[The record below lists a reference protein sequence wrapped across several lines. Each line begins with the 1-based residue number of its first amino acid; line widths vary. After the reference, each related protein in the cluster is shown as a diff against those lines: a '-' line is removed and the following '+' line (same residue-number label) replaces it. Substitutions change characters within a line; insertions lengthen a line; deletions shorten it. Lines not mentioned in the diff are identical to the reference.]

1 MTQPTLDRARAGDE
15 QAFHDLT
22 GPYLGELQR
31 HCYRI
36 LGSVQDAED
45 VLQETLLAAWQGLA
59 HYEERA
65 SMRTWLYRIATSR
78 CLNALR
84 ASARRPRRDPGGPP
98 FTPPEPTRRG
108 EPDWLEPYPD
118 VLLELADPAPGPD
131 TRYESRETMALAFV
145 AALQHL
151 PPRQRAVLLLRDV
164 LGFHA
169 AEVAGMLDSSEAAV
183 NSALQRSRAT
193 LAAQLPGPGRDGTPI
208 PSSARERELAGRFA
222 AAYAADDIDAVVA
235 LLTEDAWYTV
245 LFGAEER
252 RPVPEL
258 APERGASPPV
268 PLEYQG
274 RAAIAG
280 FLRYS
285 ADYRGGR
292 RQRLIPTRANGQPA
306 FACYYQ
312 DEAARVFRAH
322 GLIVLTLDGDQIC
335 AITRFMDNSVLR
347 PFGLPRTL

>member
-1 MTQPTLDRARAGDE
+1 VS
-15 QAFHDLT
+15 FLT
-22 GPYLGELQR
+22 GEATPIPGL
-31 HCYRI
+31 
-36 LGSVQDAED
+36 VQDAED
-45 VLQETLLAAWQGLA
+45 VLQETLLAARQGLA
-59 HYEERA
+59 HYEE
-65 SMRTWLYRIATSR
+65 RTWLYRIATSR

-84 ASARRPRRDPGGPP
+84 SSARRPRRDPGGPP
-98 FTPPEPTRRG
+98 FRPPEPTRRG

-131 TRYESRETMALAFV
+131 ARYETQETMALAFV

-183 NSALQRSRAT
+183 NGALQRSRAT
-193 LAAQLPGPGRDGTPI
+193 MAAQLPRPGRDGTPG

-222 AAYAADDIDAVVA
+222 AAFAADDVDAVVA

-245 LFGAEER
+245 LFGAEAR
-252 RPVPEL
+252 RSGAEP
-258 APERGASPPV
+258 APDRSASPPV
-268 PLEYQG
+268 PLEYRG

-280 FLRYS
+280 FLRYG
-285 ADYRGGR
+285 AGYRGGR

-306 FACYYQ
+306 FACYFQ
-312 DEAARVFRAH
+312 DTAAPVFRAH

>member
-1 MTQPTLDRARAGDE
+1 
-15 QAFHDLT
+15 
-22 GPYLGELQR
+22 
-31 HCYRI
+31 
-36 LGSVQDAED
+36 
-45 VLQETLLAAWQGLA
+45 
-59 HYEERA
+59 
-65 SMRTWLYRIATSR
+65 MRTWLYRIATSR

-84 ASARRPRRDPGGPP
+84 ASARRARPAPGGPP

-108 EPDWLEPYPD
+108 EPDWIEPYPD
-118 VLLELADPAPGPD
+118 VLLDDLPDHGAGPD
-131 TRYESRETMALAFV
+131 ARYEAQETMALAFV

-151 PPRQRAVLLLRDV
+151 PPGQRAVLLLRDV
-164 LGFHA
+164 LGFRA

-183 NSALQRSRAT
+183 NGALQRSRAT
-193 LAAQLPGPGRDGTPI
+193 MAAQFPRPGRDRAALP
-208 PSSARERELAGRFA
+208 PASRERERELAGRFA

-235 LLTEDAWYTV
+235 LLTEDAWYTM
-245 LFGAEER
+245 
-252 RPVPEL
+252 
-258 APERGASPPV
+258 PPV

-274 RAAIAG
+274 RAAIAS

-285 ADYRGGR
+285 ADWRGDR

-312 DEAARVFRAH
+312 DTAAAVFRAH
-322 GLIVLTLDGDQIC
+322 GLIVLTVNGEQIS